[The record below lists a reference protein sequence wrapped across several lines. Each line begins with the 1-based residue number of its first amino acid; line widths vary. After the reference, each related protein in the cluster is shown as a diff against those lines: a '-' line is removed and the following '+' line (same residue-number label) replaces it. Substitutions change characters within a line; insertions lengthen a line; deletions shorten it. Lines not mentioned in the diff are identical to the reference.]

1 MILKEIF
8 YAVKCDRCG
17 TINQETDNAFWND
30 ESTAENQANDNEWLC
45 NVPGKHYCPNCHT
58 VNEDTDEITI
68 KPPFPESVKRIE
80 KFIDTITKNCAEVHE
95 KDDRFEIDFYE
106 RIILRQADRNWIVE
120 NYPTANIKEEILR
133 DRKKITITI
142 KK

>member
-17 TINQETDNAFWND
+17 AINNETDTAFWG
-30 ESTAENQANDNEWLC
+30 EKSQAVLQCQDDEWLC
-45 NVPGKHYCPNCHT
+45 NVPGKHYCPNCFT
-58 VNEDTDEITI
+58 TNEENEEVTI

-80 KFIDTITKNCAEVHE
+80 KFIDVITKNLAEVHE

-106 RIILRQADRNWIVE
+106 RISLHQADRNWIVE
-120 NYPTANIKEEILR
+120 NYPTAKIKEEILR

>member
-8 YAVKCDRCG
+8 YGIKCDRCG
-17 TINQETDNAFWND
+17 TINNETDTAFWND
-30 ESTAENQANDNEWLC
+30 ESTAENQANDDEW
-45 NVPGKHYCPNCHT
+45 NSTIPGKHYCPNCFT
-58 VNEDTDEITI
+58 VNEETEEVTI

-95 KDDRFEIDFYE
+95 KDDRFEIQFNE
-106 RIILRQADRNWIVE
+106 RIAIGVPEQNWLTTS
-120 NYPTANIKEEILR
+120 YPA
-133 DRKKITITI
+133 ITIERYPLRRGQKIIITV

>member
-17 TINQETDNAFWND
+17 TINQETDNAFWCD
-30 ESTAENQANDNEWLC
+30 ESTAENQANDDEWLC
-45 NVPGKHYCPNCHT
+45 NVPGEHYCPNCFIT
-58 VNEDTDEITI
+58 NEDTDEVKI
-68 KPPFPESVKRIE
+68 KPSFPVSVKRIE
-80 KFIDTITKNCAEVHE
+80 KFIDTITRNCAEVYE

-106 RIILRQADRNWIVE
+106 RIVLHQADRNWIVE
-120 NYPTANIKEEILR
+120 NYPTAKIKEEILR